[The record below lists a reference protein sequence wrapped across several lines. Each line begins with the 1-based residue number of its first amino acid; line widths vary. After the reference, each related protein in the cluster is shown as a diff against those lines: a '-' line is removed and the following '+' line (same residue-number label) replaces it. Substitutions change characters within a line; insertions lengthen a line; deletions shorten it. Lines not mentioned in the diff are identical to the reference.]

1 MRPFFEAMIIQE
13 TENAKLGLPAKI
25 TAKVNS
31 LVDPEII
38 SQVGFRNLGICLP
51 PPKGNYLG
59 A

>member
-38 SQVGFRNLGICLP
+38 SLCTTRQMQ
-51 PPKGNYLG
+51 